1 MYNITTIED
10 LDNFIIDN
18 KSEVLL
24 LYFGASWCGPCK
36 LLKEKLGNI
45 DVINQMP
52 LLKVCYIDTDDNE
65 DIATLYKIKS
75 LPTQI
80 FIKLNND
87 KVKVVSK
94 IEGYD
99 YTKLLIE
106 YENYVTDYIQK
117 ID

>member
-1 MYNITTIED
+1 MYNISNIED
-10 LDNFIIDN
+10 LDNFIINN
-18 KSEVLL
+18 KTEVVL

-36 LLKEKLGNI
+36 LLKEKLGDSNL
-45 DVINQMP
+45 INELP
-52 LLKVCYIDTDDNE
+52 LLKVCYIDTDNNE
-65 DIATLYKIKS
+65 DIASLYKIKA

-106 YENYVTDYIQK
+106 YNYYVTEFITK
-117 ID
+117 N